1 MERVT
6 WLGHATVLLETGGA
20 RVLTDPVL
28 GRRVA
33 HLRRHAAMPVTTG
46 RLDAVLVSHLHH
58 DHLDARSLRGLDADA
73 LLVVPHGA
81 GRSRAIR
88 SLGREVREVG
98 PGDVVDIGGVRVR
111 AVPATHDGKRLPLL
125 PESPA
130 LGFVVEGP
138 RRIYFAG
145 DTALF
150 DGMRTLDEHLDGALL
165 PVWGWGGRLGPGHM
179 NPDEAA
185 QAAALL
191 RPAIAV
197 PIHWGTFL
205 PYGTAKS
212 HGHLLERPGPVFA
225 DRVAQRAPGVRVVL
239 LAPGESLEL

>member
-1 MERVT
+1 MERLT
-6 WLGHATVLLETGGA
+6 WVGHATVLLETGGA
-20 RVLTDPVL
+20 RLLTDPVL

-33 HLRRHAAMPVTTG
+33 HLRRHSPMPVSPG
-46 RLDAVLVSHLHH
+46 RLDAVLISHLHH
-58 DHLDARSLRGLDADA
+58 DHLDVRSLRSLDAGA
-73 LLVVPHGA
+73 LLVVPRGA

-88 SLGREVREVG
+88 SLGREVHELA
-98 PGDVVDIGGVRVR
+98 PGESVDVGGVRVR
-111 AVPATHDGKRLPLL
+111 AVPAEHDGRRLPFTHD
-125 PESPA
+125 SPP

-150 DGMRTLDEHLDGALL
+150 EGMRALAEDLDVALL

-185 QAAALL
+185 QAAAML

-205 PYGTAKS
+205 PYGAAKS
-212 HGHLLERPGPVFA
+212 HAHLL
-225 DRVAQRAPGVRVVL
+225 RAPGAVFVDRMAHWAPQVRVEV
-239 LAPGESLEL
+239 LAPGESLAL